1 MITRLS
7 SRTIANLLVLNLSI
21 IDRMQPVFSDFN
33 STHSSLKQ
41 LNKLTYLF
49 NPIKSKERVNIDGP
63 KLMVG
68 FVLNPSISLFSL

>member
-1 MITRLS
+1 
-7 SRTIANLLVLNLSI
+7 
-21 IDRMQPVFSDFN
+21 MQSVFNDFN

-41 LNKLTYLF
+41 LNKLTFLF

-68 FVLNPSISLFSL
+68 LIGKLRIESYIEK

>member
-1 MITRLS
+1 
-7 SRTIANLLVLNLSI
+7 
-21 IDRMQPVFSDFN
+21 MQPVFSDFN